1 MDEGRAGAPGDAMP
15 APAAG
20 SLAPRLEFWI
30 AKGSTILVALAAFL
44 RKRTKAWLRPAQGD
58 DSPAPGAA
66 GYMGAWRTAATR
78 NIAIV
83 AVFSVAV
90 NLLMLTLPIYLFQ
103 ISDRVLTSRSAD
115 TLLMLSML
123 ALCFV
128 AVLSLLDILRR
139 QVLGRL
145 ATRLDGY
152 LAGPVLAS
160 IVNNARAGE
169 GGNVHSLR
177 SLQQVRGFIS
187 SPTMLLLIDGPI
199 APIYFAAIFL
209 IHPHLGFLT
218 VACGLLL
225 GAIAVLNQRATAGP
239 LGRANVH
246 AAQADAT
253 AESMARNA
261 QVINAM
267 GMLPESIHQW
277 GAQQARTLTVQGE
290 ALDRNFWISGVA
302 KFLRLVTQIVVL
314 GWGAHL
320 ALAGE
325 LTAGMMI
332 AASII
337 AGRALQPL
345 EGMIEGWRTFVQT
358 RSAYGRVSRAVES
371 LQSEKPRL
379 LLPKPEG
386 RISVERVLYMPPGS
400 KEPAL
405 NGVSF
410 ELQPGQSL
418 AIVGPSGS
426 GKSTLAR
433 ILVGCLMPTAGKVR
447 LDGTELRNW
456 DRRQFGEFT
465 GFLPQ
470 EVELF
475 PGTITQNIC
484 RMRDGVP
491 DESVYEAAMLSGI
504 HDMVSQL
511 PNGYETALDRGG
523 APLSGGQK
531 QRIALA
537 RAFFG
542 NPSFV
547 VLDEPNSNL
556 DAAGEQA
563 LTETLARAREMKVT
577 VAVVTLRP
585 ALLNSVDRVLILRAG
600 RMEAFGPP
608 AEVLHRL
615 VPQRGAD
622 RRRGPP
628 AAETER
634 PAGTRQGGAHDR

>member
-1 MDEGRAGAPGDAMP
+1 MDEARVGVPVEVRP
-15 APAAG
+15 APAAD
-20 SLAPRLEFWI
+20 SQSR
-30 AKGSTILVALAAFL
+30 
-44 RKRTKAWLRPAQGD
+44 RPAQTD
-58 DSPAPGAA
+58 DSRPRAA
-66 GYMGAWRTAATR
+66 ASYMAVWRAAAWR

-103 ISDRVLTSRSAD
+103 ISDRVLASRSAD

-128 AVLSLLDILRR
+128 GVLSLLDILRR

-160 IVNNARAGE
+160 IVNSARAGE
-169 GGNVHSLR
+169 GGNVQTLR

-199 APIYFAAIFL
+199 APIYFGAIFL

-218 VACGLLL
+218 VACGILL

-239 LGRANVH
+239 IGQANVH

-267 GMLPESIHQW
+267 GMLPESIRQW
-277 GAQQARTLTVQGE
+277 GAQEARTLTVQGA
-290 ALDRNFWISGVA
+290 ALDRNFWIGGVA
-302 KFLRLVTQIVVL
+302 KFVRLVTQIVVL

-332 AASII
+332 SASITP
-337 AGRALQPL
+337 GRALQPL

-358 RSAYGRVSRAVES
+358 RAAYGRVSRAVES
-371 LQSEKPRL
+371 LHSEKPKL
-379 LLPKPEG
+379 LLPKPAG
-386 RISVERVLYMPPGS
+386 RISVERVLYMPSGS

-410 ELQPGQSL
+410 ELRPGQSL

-511 PNGYETALDRGG
+511 PNGYETVLDRGG

-531 QRIALA
+531 QRMALA

-585 ALLNSVDRVLILRAG
+585 ALLNSVDRALTLRG
-600 RMEAFGPP
+600 RRVEAFGPP

-615 VPQRGAD
+615 VPPRGSE
-622 RRRGPP
+622 RRREAP
-628 AAETER
+628 ADKDRKAAPRQT
-634 PAGTRQGGAHDR
+634 GTHGD